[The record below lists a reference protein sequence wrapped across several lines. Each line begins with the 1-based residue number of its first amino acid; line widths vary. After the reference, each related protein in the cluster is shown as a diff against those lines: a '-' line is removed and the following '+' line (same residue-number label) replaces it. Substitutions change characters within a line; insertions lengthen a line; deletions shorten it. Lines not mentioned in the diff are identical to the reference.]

1 MVNYNYGAAMS
12 EYVTIDDIRAAAATL
27 RGVAVHTPLLPFQ
40 GDELGN
46 ELYFKPECLQKTG
59 SFKIRGAY
67 NKISSLSAEQRQR
80 GVITYSS
87 GNHAQGVACA
97 AHLLGC
103 PAIVVMPATTA
114 QVKIDGTRGWGAE
127 IIFVGDG
134 SEERRLKAEA
144 LAAEHGYAIVPPY
157 DDPYIIAGQG
167 TIGLEVCEDLAEF
180 DAIVVPIGGGGLI
193 SGIATAVK
201 SRLPNVRVIGVEPEG
216 AADAYESFRAGH
228 IVEWPKVDTIAD
240 GLRTQRIGEW
250 NWRQIQ
256 KYVDDIVTVS
266 EDEIRAA
273 MCLLARHAHLVAE
286 PSGSVATAAIM
297 SGKTG
302 LKGQRVVAVISG
314 GNVDPAVSCAEGHC
328 LLKG

>member
-1 MVNYNYGAAMS
+1 MS
-12 EYVTIDDIRAAAATL
+12 EYVTIDDIKAAASVL
-27 RGVAVHTPLLPFQ
+27 HGVVVHTPLLPFQ

-46 ELYFKPECLQKTG
+46 LVYFKPECLQKTG

-67 NKISSLSAEQRQR
+67 NKVNSLSVEQRQR

-103 PAIVVMPATTA
+103 PAIVVMPAKTA
-114 QVKIDGTRGWGAE
+114 QVKIDGTRSWGAE
-127 IIFVGDG
+127 VVFVGDS
-134 SEERRLKAEA
+134 SEERRLKAEQ
-144 LAAEHGYAIVPPY
+144 LAAEYSYAIVPPF

-167 TIGLEVCEDLAEF
+167 TIGLEVCADLAEF

-201 SRLPNVRVIGVEPEG
+201 SLRPDVRVIGVEPEG
-216 AADAYESFRAGH
+216 AADAYHSRQAGH
-228 IVEWPKVDTIAD
+228 IVEWAKVETIAD
-240 GLRTQRIGEW
+240 GLRTQRIGDW
-250 NWRQIQ
+250 NWRQMQ

-273 MCLLARHAHLVAE
+273 MRLLARRAHLVAE

-297 SGKTG
+297 GGKAG
-302 LKGQRVVAVISG
+302 LRGKRVIAVISG
-314 GNVDPAVSCAEGHC
+314 GNADPAFLAEVIVG
-328 LLKG
+328 